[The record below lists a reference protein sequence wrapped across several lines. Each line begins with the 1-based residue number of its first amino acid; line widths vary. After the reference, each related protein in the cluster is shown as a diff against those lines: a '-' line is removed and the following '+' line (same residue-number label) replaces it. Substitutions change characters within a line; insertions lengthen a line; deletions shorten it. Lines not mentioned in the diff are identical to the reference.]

1 MPFPEKD
8 YYKIIM
14 ELENEEY
21 NNSNSNFGNNYN
33 TADIAA
39 TSTFGNIHYHNYANN
54 TGIPLFGLNQNNNVA
69 DNTEGI
75 GLFGYSNNAGNSI
88 FCNNANT
95 TGTSLF
101 GNTSESKFGNSLF
114 GNTSGNK
121 FSNSLFGNTSAS
133 LFGNKSTS
141 LFGNSA

>member
-33 TADIAA
+33 AADIAA
-39 TSTFGNIHYHNYANN
+39 TSIFGNIHYHNYANN
-54 TGIPLFGLNQNNNVA
+54 VGIPLFGLNQNNNVA

-75 GLFGYSNNAGNSI
+75 GLFGYHNKAGKSLFGNNT
-88 FCNNANT
+88 NT

-101 GNTSESKFGNSLF
+101 GN
-114 GNTSGNK
+114 NTNTTGT
-121 FSNSLFGNTSAS
+121 SLFGNTSAS
-133 LFGNKSTS
+133 LFGNKTTS
-141 LFGNSA
+141 LFGNLA

>member
-33 TADIAA
+33 NADFAVNSI
-39 TSTFGNIHYHNYANN
+39 FGNIHYHNYNN
-54 TGIPLFGLNQNNNVA
+54 NAGISLFAFNQNNDVA
-69 DNTEGI
+69 DNPEGT
-75 GLFGYSNNAGNSI
+75 GLFI
-88 FCNNANT
+88 FDYNANK

-101 GNTSESKFGNSLF
+101 GNT
-114 GNTSGNK
+114 T
-121 FSNSLFGNTSAS
+121 AS
-133 LFGNKSTS
+133 LFGN
-141 LFGNSA
+141 

>member
-33 TADIAA
+33 AADIGA
-39 TSTFGNIHYHNYANN
+39 TSIFGNIHYHNYANN
-54 TGIPLFGLNQNNNVA
+54 AGINLFGFNQNNNVA

-75 GLFGYSNNAGNSI
+75 GLFYYSNKAGNSL
-88 FCNNANT
+88 FGHNVNTTGTSLFGNNTNTTGTSLFGNNANT

-101 GNTSESKFGNSLF
+101 GTL
-114 GNTSGNK
+114 
-121 FSNSLFGNTSAS
+121 AS
-133 LFGNKSTS
+133 FI
-141 LFGNSA
+141 

>member
-33 TADIAA
+33 AADIGAIGF
-39 TSTFGNIHYHNYANN
+39 FGNIHYHNYANN
-54 TGIPLFGLNQNNNVA
+54 TGIPLFGVNQNYNVA

-75 GLFGYSNNAGNSI
+75 GLFGYSNNKAGKSLFGNNANTSKTSI
-88 FCNNANT
+88 FCN
-95 TGTSLF
+95 
-101 GNTSESKFGNSLF
+101 
-114 GNTSGNK
+114 
-121 FSNSLFGNTSAS
+121 TSAN